1 MTANPTSPK
10 DAMLRVAV
18 PNKGILS
25 EAATDML
32 SEAGY
37 STRRGSKTLV
47 HRDETNGVEFF
58 YLRPRDIAVY
68 VGSGILDA
76 GITGR
81 DLLLESQAPAEE
93 VVGLGFGSSRFFYA
107 GEAGRFSSVDEL
119 AGLRIATSFPH
130 LVQSDLKARGIE
142 ATTVQ
147 LDGAIEVSIQLG
159 VADAV
164 ADVVETG
171 STLRAAGLETF
182 GEPLLDSEAVL
193 VQRDGADSSVEVLRR
208 RLESV
213 MVARQYVLVDY
224 NIEERLVPEAIALTP
239 GLESPTVSPLQE
251 TGWVAVRVMVE
262 AKAVNNVMDR
272 LYAVG
277 ARAIL
282 VTSIGACR
290 I

>member
-1 MTANPTSPK
+1 
-10 DAMLRVAV
+10 MLRVAV

-262 AKAVNNVMDR
+262 AKSVNNVMDR

-282 VTSIGACR
+282 VTTIGACR

>member
-1 MTANPTSPK
+1 
-10 DAMLRVAV
+10 MLRVAV

-262 AKAVNNVMDR
+262 AKDVNNVMDR

>member
-1 MTANPTSPK
+1 
-10 DAMLRVAV
+10 MLRVAV
-18 PNKGILS
+18 PNKGALS
-25 EAATDML
+25 EAASEML

-47 HRDETNGVEFF
+47 HQDEVNGVEFF

-81 DLLLESQAPAEE
+81 DLLLESKAEAQE
-93 VVGLGFGSSRFFYA
+93 VIGLGFGASRFFYA
-107 GEAGRFSSVDEL
+107 GVSGSYTSPAQLEGA
-119 AGLRIATSFPH
+119 RIATSFPN
-130 LVQSDLKARGIE
+130 LVDADLQARGID
-142 ATTVQ
+142 AKTVQ

-159 VADAV
+159 VADAI

-182 GEPLLDSEAVL
+182 GEPLLESEAVL
-193 VQRDGADSSVEVLRR
+193 VQRDGAAETIEVLKR

-224 NIEERLVPEAIALTP
+224 NIEERLLPQALGLTP
-239 GLESPTVSPLQE
+239 GLESPTISPLQE
-251 TGWVAVRVMVE
+251 T
-262 AKAVNNVMDR
+262 
-272 LYAVG
+272 
-277 ARAIL
+277 
-282 VTSIGACR
+282 
-290 I
+290 

>member
-1 MTANPTSPK
+1 
-10 DAMLRVAV
+10 MLRVAV
-18 PNKGILS
+18 PNKGALS
-25 EAATDML
+25 EAASEML
-32 SEAGY
+32 GEAGY

-47 HRDETNGVEFF
+47 HQDEVNDVEFF

-81 DLLLESQAPAEE
+81 DLLLESKAEAQE
-93 VVGLGFGSSRFFYA
+93 VIGLGFGASRFFYA
-107 GEAGRFSSVDEL
+107 GVTGSYTSPAQLEGA
-119 AGLRIATSFPH
+119 RIATSFPN
-130 LVQSDLKARGIE
+130 LVEADLAARGIE
-142 ATTVQ
+142 AKTVH

-159 VADAV
+159 VADAI

-182 GEPLLDSEAVL
+182 GEPLLESEGVL
-193 VQRDGADSSVEVLRR
+193 VQREGAAASIGVLRR

-224 NIEERLVPEAIALTP
+224 NIEERLLPEAFGLTP
-239 GLESPTVSPLQE
+239 GLESPTISPLQE
-251 TGWVAVRVMVE
+251 TGWVAARVMVE
-262 AKAVNNVMDR
+262 SKEVNNVMDR

-282 VTSIGACR
+282 VTNIGACR

>member
-1 MTANPTSPK
+1 
-10 DAMLRVAV
+10 MLRVAV

-251 TGWVAVRVMVE
+251 TGWMAVRVMVE
-262 AKAVNNVMDR
+262 AKDVNNVMDR